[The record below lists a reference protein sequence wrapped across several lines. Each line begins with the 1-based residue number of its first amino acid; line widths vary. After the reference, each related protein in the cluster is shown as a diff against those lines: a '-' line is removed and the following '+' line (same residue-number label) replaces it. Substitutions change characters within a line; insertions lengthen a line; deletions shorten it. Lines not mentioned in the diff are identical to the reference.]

1 MQGYSLFI
9 LNNVL
14 LPMTPICP
22 DPLTQA
28 IKRLMKDIDLM
39 TDKDAIDINPQKLD
53 THARSISTHL
63 KALQD
68 LDNYNAAAAK
78 AAHEKKYTSYE
89 DLPPPSP
96 EDRKRFYGRL
106 QSLIGE
112 AYDWGEEVE

>member
-1 MQGYSLFI
+1 
-9 LNNVL
+9 
-14 LPMTPICP
+14 MTPICP

-28 IKRLMKDIDLM
+28 INRLMKDIDLM

-78 AAHEKKYTSYE
+78 AADEKKYTSYE

-96 EDRKRFYGRL
+96 EDRKRFYIRL
-106 QSLIGE
+106 ESLISDIE
-112 AYDWGEEVE
+112 AGTDEIEAVISPSDP

>member
-1 MQGYSLFI
+1 
-9 LNNVL
+9 
-14 LPMTPICP
+14 MTPICP

-28 IKRLMKDIDLM
+28 IKRLMKDINSM
-39 TDKDAIDINPQKLD
+39 TAKDDIEINPQKLD

-78 AAHEKKYTSYE
+78 AADEKKYTSYE

-96 EDRKRFYGRL
+96 EDRKRFYIRL
-106 QSLIGE
+106 KSLIRDVRDGS
-112 AYDWGEEVE
+112 GEEDGHISKQVDTYP